1 MRLFI
6 GLVVYFAII
15 AIIVV
20 IIFKNSE
27 IPQQEE
33 DFNISSEE
41 LAFLETIKRN
51 VVKISPNINMTGVF
65 LGYVGKSK
73 NNNIVIDFSFSNR
86 TGNKIRINGET
97 CLKQFSEN
105 FYEQLYAFCESWVEI
120 QERKEYECRIKKE
133 ENFFETFVD

>member
-120 QERKEYECRIKKE
+120 QERKEHECRIKKE

>member
-1 MRLFI
+1 MFFI
-6 GLVVYFAII
+6 GLIVYFAII

-20 IIFKNSE
+20 IIFKNSGNSHNE
-27 IPQQEE
+27 IE

-51 VVKISPNINMTGVF
+51 VVKISPNINMRGVF
-65 LGYVGKSK
+65 LGYLGKSK

-97 CLKQFSEN
+97 CLRQFSEN
-105 FYEQLYAFCESWVEI
+105 FYEQLYAFCESWIEV
-120 QERKEYECRIKKE
+120 QERKEHEYRTKKE
-133 ENFFETFVD
+133 KIYFETFTN